1 MILDQETKSRMMQPG
16 PSRIDTADNI
26 LRRTN
31 QPLSV
36 FFSPKTVAVIGAT
49 ETVGSMGRTVLWN
62 LFTNP
67 FGGTVF
73 PVNPKRAS
81 VLGIKAYPSV
91 AAVPEKVDLA
101 VLATPPASV
110 PGIIGECADAGV
122 RGAIILSAGFKEIG
136 PAGLEL
142 EEQIRINAR
151 RGPLRV
157 IGPNC
162 LGVMSPLTGLNATFA
177 VGMARPGNVAFISQS
192 GALCTAVL
200 DWSLREMVGFSCFI
214 SIGSMVDVGWGDLI
228 DYLGD
233 DQRTRSIVMY
243 MESVGDARS
252 FLSAARE
259 VAFTKPI
266 IVIKAGRT
274 EAAGKAASSHTGS
287 LTGSDDVLDAAFR
300 RGGVLRV
307 NNISDLFDMAGV
319 LAKQPRPKGPR
330 LAIITNAGGV
340 GVLATD
346 ALISSGGELANLSQ
360 ESMDKLNAAL
370 PPHWSHGNPIDIL
383 GDASPERYVSTVE
396 IVAKD
401 PNTDGVLV
409 VLTPQANTDSTRT
422 AEQLKPLAKLDG
434 KPILASWMGGAD
446 VATGETILNRN
457 NIPTFPYP
465 DTAVRAF
472 NYMWRYTYNLR
483 GLYETPLL
491 AQAPDSARSRIL
503 ANDLI
508 QGARKSGRTLLNEFD
523 SKRILEAYGIP
534 VVETRMVHGE
544 DDAVRAAEEFG
555 YPVVVKLASNKIA
568 HKSQAGGVV
577 LNLNDSPAVRK
588 AYRRIK
594 STIEEGYG
602 PEHFQGVTVQPM
614 IGLDGY
620 EIIIGST
627 VDPQFGP
634 VLLFGSGGRLL
645 DFYQDR
651 ALALP
656 PLNMTLARRL
666 MEQTRIYEAL
676 KSARSD
682 INLTALEQIL
692 VQFSL
697 LVVEQ
702 RGIKEID
709 VNPLLVSPERILA
722 LDARVIAYEGDVSPE
737 SIPELAIR
745 PYPTQ
750 YIDDWMMQD
759 GTPVAIRPIRPEDEP
774 LMVRFHETLS
784 ERSVYFRYFHAMRL
798 TQRIAHE
805 RLTRICFIDYE
816 REIALV
822 VLRQD
827 QITGEP
833 EILGVGR
840 LIKIH
845 GTREGEFALLI
856 SDNWHHRG
864 LGGELLKRLVDIGRE
879 EKLAR
884 IFGDILPENRDML
897 RVCDKLGFRRHY
909 SVQDGVVR
917 ADIEL

>member
-1 MILDQETKSRMMQPG
+1 
-16 PSRIDTADNI
+16 
-26 LRRTN
+26 
-31 QPLSV
+31 
-36 FFSPKTVAVIGAT
+36 
-49 ETVGSMGRTVLWN
+49 MGRTVLWN

-81 VLGIKAYPSV
+81 VLGIKAYPTI

-101 VLATPPASV
+101 VLATPPDTV
-110 PGIIGECADAGV
+110 PGLIGECADAGV
-122 RGAIILSAGFKEIG
+122 KGAIVLSAGFKETG

-142 EEQIRINAR
+142 EEKIRANAR
-151 RGPLRV
+151 RGALRV

-200 DWSLREMVGFSCFI
+200 NWSLREMVGFSCFI

-233 DQRTRSIVMY
+233 DQKTRSIVMY

-259 VAFTKPI
+259 VALTKPI

-274 EAAGKAASSHTGS
+274 EEAGRAASSHTGS
-287 LTGSDDVLDAAFR
+287 LTGSDDVLEAAFR

-307 NNISDLFDMAGV
+307 NNISDLFDMAEV

-330 LAIITNAGGV
+330 LAIITNAGGL

-360 ESMDKLNAAL
+360 ESMAGLNELL
-370 PPHWSHGNPIDIL
+370 PPHWSHNNPIDIL
-383 GDASPERYVSTVE
+383 GDASPERYVATVE
-396 IVAKD
+396 IAAKD
-401 PNTDGVLV
+401 ANSDGVLV
-409 VLTPQANTDSTRT
+409 ILTPQANTDPTRT
-422 AEQLKPLAKLDG
+422 AEQLKPLARLDG

-446 VATGETILNRN
+446 VAAGETILNRS

-465 DTAVRAF
+465 DTAVRVF

-483 GLYETPLL
+483 GLYETPILS
-491 AQAPDSARSRIL
+491 QAPDSAQDRNV
-503 ANDLI
+503 AEGLI
-508 QGARKSGRTLLNEFD
+508 QNARKSGRTLLNEFD
-523 SKRILEAYGIP
+523 SKRILQAYGIP
-534 VVETRMVHGE
+534 VVETRMALE
-544 DDAVRAAEEFG
+544 EEEAVEAAENLG
-555 YPVVVKLASNKIA
+555 YPVVLKLASNTIP
-568 HKSQAGGVV
+568 HKAQVGGVL
-577 LNLNDSPAVRK
+577 LNLADAAAVRK
-588 AYRRIK
+588 AYGEIR
-594 STIEEGYG
+594 STVQRDFG
-602 PEHFQGVTVQPM
+602 PDSFQGVTVQPM
-614 IGLDGY
+614 IRFDGY

-627 VDPQFGP
+627 LDPQFGP

-645 DFYQDR
+645 NFYKDR

-666 MEQTRIYEAL
+666 MEQTSVYAAL
-676 KSARSD
+676 KNARTSID
-682 INLTALEQIL
+682 LTALEQLL
-692 VQFSL
+692 VQFSF

-702 RGIKEID
+702 RWIKEID
-709 VNPLLVSPERILA
+709 VNPLLVSSERILA
-722 LDARVIAYEGDVSPE
+722 LDARVIVHGADVSLE
-737 SIPELAIR
+737 SIPRMAIR

-750 YIDDWMMQD
+750 YVNAWTMQD
-759 GTPVAIRPIRPEDEP
+759 GTPVTIRPIRPEDEP
-774 LMVRFHETLS
+774 LMVKFHETLS

-816 REIALV
+816 REMALV
-822 VLRQD
+822 VLRTDEKGD
-827 QITGEP
+827 Q

-840 LIKIH
+840 LINVH
-845 GTREGEFALLI
+845 GTKEGEFALLV

-864 LGGELLKRLVDIGRE
+864 LGIELLKRLVDIGRQ
-879 EKLAR
+879 EKLTR

-897 RVCDKLGFRRHY
+897 RVCDKLGFSRHY
-909 SVQDGVVR
+909 SAEDGIIR
-917 ADIEL
+917 AEIQL

>member
-1 MILDQETKSRMMQPG
+1 MILDQETRSGQRLPG

-26 LRRTN
+26 LRRAN

-49 ETVGSMGRTVLWN
+49 ETAGSMGRAVLWN

-81 VLGIKAYPSV
+81 VLGIKAYPSI
-91 AAVPEKVDLA
+91 ADVPEKVDLA
-101 VLATPPASV
+101 VLATPPATV

-122 RGAIILSAGFKEIG
+122 RGAIILSAGFKEIS

-142 EEQIRINAR
+142 EAQIRINAS

-214 SIGSMVDVGWGDLI
+214 SVGSMVDVGWGDLI
-228 DYLGD
+228 NYLGD

-259 VAFTKPI
+259 VALTKPI

-274 EAAGKAASSHTGS
+274 EAAGKAASSHTGA

-307 NNISDLFDMAGV
+307 SNISDLFDMAEV

-330 LAIITNAGGV
+330 LTIVTNAGGV

-346 ALISSGGELANLSQ
+346 ALIGSGGELAALSP
-360 ESMDKLNAAL
+360 ESMEKLNEVL
-370 PPHWSHGNPIDIL
+370 PAYWSHSNPIDIL

-396 IVAKD
+396 IAAKD

-409 VLTPQANTDSTRT
+409 ILTPQANTDSTRT

-446 VATGETILNRN
+446 VATGETILNRS
-457 NIPTFPYP
+457 NIPTFHYP

-483 GLYETPLL
+483 SLYETPLL
-491 AQAPDSARSRIL
+491 AQAEDSTRSHAL
-503 ANDLI
+503 AGDLI
-508 QGARKSGRTLLNEFD
+508 QNARKSGRTLLNEFD
-523 SKRILEAYGIP
+523 SKKILEAYGIP
-534 VVETRMVHGE
+534 VVETRMVFGE
-544 DDAVRAAEEFG
+544 EDAVRAAEEFG
-555 YPVVVKLASNKIA
+555 YPVVLKLASDTIA
-568 HKSQAGGVV
+568 HKSQAGGVF
-577 LNLNDSPAVRK
+577 LNIGDASAVQK
-588 AYRRIK
+588 AYRK
-594 STIEEGYG
+594 MQAAIETNYG
-602 PEHFQGVTVQPM
+602 PPHFQGVTVQPM
-614 IGLDGY
+614 IGFEGY
-620 EIIIGST
+620 EIIIGSSI
-627 VDPQFGP
+627 DPEFGP
-634 VLLFGSGGRLL
+634 VLLFGAGGRLL
-645 DFYQDR
+645 DCYRDR

-656 PLNMTLARRL
+656 PLNMTLARRA
-666 MEQTRIYEAL
+666 MEQTRIYAAL
-676 KSARSD
+676 KSARTGID
-682 INLTALEQIL
+682 LTTLEQIL

-702 RGIKEID
+702 RWIKEVD

-722 LDARVIAYEGDVSPE
+722 LDARVIVHEPDASPE

-750 YIDDWMMQD
+750 YVDNWKMQD
-759 GTPVAIRPIRPEDEP
+759 GTPVTIRPIRPEDEP

-816 REIALV
+816 REMALV
-822 VLRQD
+822 VLRKD
-827 QITGEP
+827 QITGEQ

-845 GTREGEFALLI
+845 GTREGEFAILV

-864 LGGELLKRLVDIGRE
+864 LGVELLKRLVNIGRE
-879 EKLAR
+879 EKLVR
-884 IFGDILPENRDML
+884 IFGEILPENRDML
-897 RVCDKLGFRRHY
+897 RVCDKLGFRRRH
-909 SVQDGVVR
+909 SAQDGVVR